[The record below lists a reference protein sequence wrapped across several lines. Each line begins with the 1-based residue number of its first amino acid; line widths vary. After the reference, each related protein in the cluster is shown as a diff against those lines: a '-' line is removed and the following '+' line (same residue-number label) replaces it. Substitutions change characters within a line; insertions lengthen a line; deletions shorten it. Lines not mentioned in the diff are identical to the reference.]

1 MGTTG
6 TMQRRLKRPD
16 PSYVSGVSPLGFGPT
31 YEKDAVAELTDA
43 RRIFKEKT
51 GGKLRNVKTATNYQ
65 KLSEAEKK
73 RYKKLNPQDF
83 EEDMSVSKKTLLG
96 G

>member
-6 TMQRRLKRPD
+6 TMVRKLKRPD
-16 PSYVSGVSPLGFGPT
+16 DPRNRQSRGLAVPT
-31 YEKDAVAELTDA
+31 YADDDVAELTDA

-51 GGKLRNVKTATNYQ
+51 GGKLRNIKTATKYQ
-65 KLSEAEKK
+65 SLSAAEKK

>member
-16 PSYVSGVSPLGFGPT
+16 DPRNKEFRGLGTPT
-31 YEKDAVAELTDA
+31 YAEDAVAELTDA
-43 RRIFKEKT
+43 RRIFVEKT
-51 GGKLRNVKTATNYQ
+51 GGKLRNVKTATKYQ
-65 KLSEAEKK
+65 SLSAADKK

>member
-43 RRIFKEKT
+43 RRIFVEKT
-51 GGKLRNVKTATNYQ
+51 GGKLRNVKTATKYQ
-65 KLSEAEKK
+65 SLSAADKK